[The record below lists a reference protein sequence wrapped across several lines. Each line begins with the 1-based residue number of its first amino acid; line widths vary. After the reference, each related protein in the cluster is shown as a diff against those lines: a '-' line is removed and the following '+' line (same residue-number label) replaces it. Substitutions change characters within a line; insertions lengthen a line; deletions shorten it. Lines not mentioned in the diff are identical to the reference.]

1 MKKNIKSLT
10 LTKRKI
16 SSLNQLEV
24 TGGVVGSA
32 TPTILIT
39 ISQLICPVQSKLPV
53 KPLASADCR

>member
-16 SSLNQLEV
+16 SSLNQSAIN
-24 TGGVVGSA
+24 GGIVGSA

-39 ISQLICPVQSKLPV
+39 ISNLICPVQSKLPV
-53 KPLASADCR
+53 KPVASADCR